1 MTDLCDAYELHAEI
15 MVNNCPFSVGESYI
29 VKLSLQIYDDDVVRP
44 VSHTGGHD
52 VKVQPGPHGYGHE
65 IRVYYRDEVNGDLL
79 TSTIYADTVDD
90 QRVAKCNAKPQ
101 NPEKDVKNVTK
112 GEDDLIDEL
121 IATVNMGVS
130 Q

>member
-15 MVNNCPFSVGESYI
+15 IKNNSPFSVGESYL

-44 VSHTGGHD
+44 VSLTGGHD
-52 VKVQPGPHGYGHE
+52 VEVMPGPHGYGHE
-65 IRVYYRDEVNGDLL
+65 VRVYYRDAVNGDLL

-90 QRVAKCNAKPQ
+90 QRQVAKCNAKPG
-101 NPEKDVKNVTK
+101 NSEKDVKNVTK
-112 GEDDLIDEL
+112 DEDL
-121 IATVNMGVS
+121 MGVS